1 MSRDLFNRYIWL
13 VDVIYRSKRITF
25 KEINN
30 KWEKNENISDGKP
43 LPLRTFHNQR
53 NQIEEIFDINI
64 ECDKKTNEYYIDNA
78 DDMEKGGI
86 RNWLLNTFAVNNLIN
101 ESHQLKRRILFE
113 EIPSSRQYL
122 TSIIEAMRDNLI
134 INITYKGFYKNKET
148 TFEVEPY
155 FVKVFRGRWY
165 LVARSILEDKI
176 RTYALDRMID
186 LFATD
191 KTFIYPKDFNPQAY
205 FRYCFGIIQDNETK
219 EQTIK
224 IKVFNN
230 QDKYISS
237 LPLHHS
243 QQEVEKTDSYTVFS
257 YYLSPTFDFIRELL
271 SYGDN
276 IEILSPTSLRDCFAN
291 ISKNMNKIYN
301 NKKIK

>member
-13 VDVIYRSKRITF
+13 VDVIYRNKRITF

-30 KWEKNENISDGKP
+30 KWEKNDNISDGKP

-122 TSIIEAMRDNLI
+122 TPIIEAMRDNLI
-134 INITYKGFYKNKET
+134 INIT
-148 TFEVEPY
+148 
-155 FVKVFRGRWY
+155 
-165 LVARSILEDKI
+165 
-176 RTYALDRMID
+176 
-186 LFATD
+186 
-191 KTFIYPKDFNPQAY
+191 
-205 FRYCFGIIQDNETK
+205 
-219 EQTIK
+219 
-224 IKVFNN
+224 
-230 QDKYISS
+230 
-237 LPLHHS
+237 
-243 QQEVEKTDSYTVFS
+243 
-257 YYLSPTFDFIRELL
+257 
-271 SYGDN
+271 
-276 IEILSPTSLRDCFAN
+276 
-291 ISKNMNKIYN
+291 
-301 NKKIK
+301 